1 MELTPL
7 DVRYQ
12 EFRKGLGGYQVAEV
26 RDFLGQVADHLSRLE
41 EASAAQASRIQS
53 LEAELQTIRVDEADL
68 REALRTAERMAQ
80 EIRTQAQQEAA
91 AVLREVEDTRQR
103 ALKELVAEMKR
114 LKLDIDQLRQEKQA
128 FREQLRELLQRYLA
142 VVQADGPL

>member
-41 EASAAQASRIQS
+41 EASAAQRSRIQV
-53 LEAELQTIRVDEADL
+53 LEAELQTIRTDETGL

-80 EIRTQAQQEAA
+80 ELRSQAQQEAE
-91 AVLREVEDTRQR
+91 AVLREVASTRER
-103 ALKELVAEMKR
+103 ALKELVTEMR
-114 LKLDIDQLRQEKQA
+114 QLKAQIDQLRSEKQA
-128 FREQLRELLQRYLA
+128 FREQLQGLIDQHQKLLQA
-142 VVQADGPL
+142 E